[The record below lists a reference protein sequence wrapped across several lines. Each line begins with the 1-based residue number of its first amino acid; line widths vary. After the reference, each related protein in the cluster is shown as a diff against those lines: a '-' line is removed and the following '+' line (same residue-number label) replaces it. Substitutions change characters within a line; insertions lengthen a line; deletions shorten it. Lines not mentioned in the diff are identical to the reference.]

1 MLVLYD
7 ILGEVGNSE
16 HHPNAFRIPDDVHP
30 IRLKHVQAACPFEY
44 CQFSFQHENGVYC
57 SYTNPNSVVPLVNR
71 TRIQAKIIVSEP
83 FSEQGVSREDVVAVD
98 MSGTSSWI
106 GSVTLMNVECSAISA
121 NIVPHQ
127 LKLIISPYD
136 APPWEAAFGDSRD
149 GSGGSNSSRGESPS
163 GIGGISTAD
172 IKEKFKKQTEMAK
185 DFAKNLHVDDMKRN
199 AVEFAKNMNL
209 DETARKAKKWGGSLL
224 SSISSTISSASS
236 AMSKGEVLAV
246 GTTQVNVLRLLADGK
261 YNQTFL
267 VKTIGANET
276 CALKRIAITSAETE
290 KDASIERQVLQTV
303 RHPNVMRMLQ
313 YGENRSSSKQECLFL
328 LPFYDHGTLW
338 DAILRSANDTE
349 VPWAFSEIRL
359 LHIFEGICEG
369 LQALHG
375 AGFAHRDL
383 KPHNILLDHSD
394 HPILMDLG
402 SCVPLVTEIA
412 DRRLLLEVQDDANRK
427 SSPPYRAPELFE
439 PQIGQTVNGQSD
451 VWSLG
456 CILYCMAF
464 GSSPFESP
472 REGFLRGAC
481 MNGKVSF
488 PPLEDDEVHFRG
500 EAYSVDLCEFI
511 KDMLHPDPADRPSL
525 ADVIEYTKELLI
537 TQD

>member
-98 MSGTSSWI
+98 MSVPPSAQTSSRTNSSSSSHRRT
-106 GSVTLMNVECSAISA
+106 GS
-121 NIVPHQ
+121 Q
-127 LKLIISPYD
+127 KDYD

-224 SSISSTISSASS
+224 NSISSTISSASS